1 MNSTPHYLL
10 DTDTCIYLLNGIAC
24 VKAHVEEV
32 GVETL
37 AVAAVTQAELYFG
50 AYNSRRIDENLAR
63 LEEFFTPPGPCI
75 LPLDTAAAK
84 YFGEFKTRLR
94 RAGQIIG
101 DVDLFIAGIAAS
113 QHLVVVTNNT
123 DHFTRISEITIKNWH
138 EPLPEPLESHGSH
151 DASS

>member
-1 MNSTPHYLL
+1 MNPTPHYLL

-24 VKAHVEEV
+24 VKAHVKEV

-37 AVAAVTQAELYFG
+37 AVATVTQAELYFG
-50 AYNSRRIDENLAR
+50 AYNSRRVDENLTR
-63 LEEFFTPPGPCI
+63 LEEFFTPPGPCV
-75 LPLDTAAAK
+75 LPLDTTATK

-113 QHLVVVTNNT
+113 QNLIVVTNNT
-123 DHFTRISEITIKNWH
+123 DHFTRISEITINNWH
-138 EPLPEPLESHGSH
+138 APLPEPLESAAGANS
-151 DASS
+151 